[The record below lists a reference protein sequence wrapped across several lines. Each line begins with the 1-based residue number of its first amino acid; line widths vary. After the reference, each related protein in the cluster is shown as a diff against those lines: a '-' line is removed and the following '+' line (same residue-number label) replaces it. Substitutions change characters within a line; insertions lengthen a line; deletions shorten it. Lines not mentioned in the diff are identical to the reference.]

1 MLELSNVS
9 FAYNHDPILKSIN
22 FSLAQGQHLSVIGA
36 SGCGK
41 TTLLEVIYGLLSYE
55 GVVSWGDRK
64 ITKPEDKLVPG
75 EPFIKYLSQSFDLYP
90 FHKVS
95 ENVGKH
101 LKLMPMD
108 EKQDRIQE
116 LLEMVE
122 MEDFADI
129 QTKYLSGGQQQ
140 RVAIVQ
146 ALAQEPE
153 LLLLDEPF
161 SHIDQYRRNNLRRNI
176 FNYLKEKNITCI
188 VATHDPTEVLSFSD
202 DAIVMKEGEI
212 IAHETPTHLY
222 YNPANKYVANL
233 FGEVSEVEA
242 NVIWPQLN
250 SDKKVL
256 LYPHDLYVT
265 ERATLSA
272 TVVKSYFCGKDYLV
286 EARYNGKKLF
296 FNNPEALEGNKEV
309 NLAADYD
316 KLKGRLEK

>member
-9 FAYNHDPILKSIN
+9 FAYNSDPILKSIS
-22 FSLAQGQHLSVIGA
+22 FTLDQGKHLSVIGA

-41 TTLLEVIYGLLSYE
+41 TTLLEAIYGLLSFQGE
-55 GVVSWGDRK
+55 ISWGDKK
-64 ITKPEDKLVPG
+64 ITKPEDRLVPG

-101 LKLMPMD
+101 LKSIPLD

-122 MEDFADI
+122 MEDYADM
-129 QTKYLSGGQQQ
+129 QAKYLSGGQQQ

-212 IAHETPTHLY
+212 MAHESPSHLY
-222 YNPANKYVANL
+222 FNPKSRYVATL

-242 NVIWPQLN
+242 DVLWPSLN
-250 SDKKVL
+250 SNRKVL
-256 LYPHDLYVT
+256 LYPHDLYV
-265 ERATLSA
+265 EEGATLSVK
-272 TVVKSYFCGKDYLV
+272 VVKSYFSGKDYLV
-286 EARYNGKKLF
+286 EASNKGEKLF
-296 FNNPEALEGNKEV
+296 FNHPELLERDIEV
-309 NLAADYD
+309 GLSADYN
-316 KLKGRLEK
+316 KLKGRLEQ